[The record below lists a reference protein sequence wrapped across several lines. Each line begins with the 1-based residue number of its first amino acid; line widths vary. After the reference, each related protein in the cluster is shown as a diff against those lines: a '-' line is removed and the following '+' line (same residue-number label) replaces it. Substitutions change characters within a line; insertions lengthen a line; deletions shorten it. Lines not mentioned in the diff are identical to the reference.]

1 MGRLVL
7 DRPRAGRAFNFG
19 MVTILA
25 RCQDNNVQVAR
36 RATGAAIASKWQPRH
51 LGPERRAFV
60 IPPGRAAP
68 SQLRQLLGNVH
79 CVHAFGPAVSVELS
93 RKRQSIAGFAL
104 DPSLTLHVL
113 G

>member
-1 MGRLVL
+1 VGRLVL

-51 LGPERRAFV
+51 LGPEGRRLLFRQ
-60 IPPGRAAP
+60 GCAAP
-68 SQLRQLLGNVH
+68 SQPQQLLGNVH
-79 CVHAFGPAVSVELS
+79 GIRAFGPALSVELS
-93 RKRQSIAGFAL
+93 RKRQSIAGLAL